1 MTEKEIFR
9 KVSLE
14 RLSSPEQ
21 LDQTIQ
27 IVPPKGWMTLIGVGC
42 LLLVVCLWGFLGSI
56 PTQVNGQGIIMS
68 EKGAFQ
74 IVARSEGILDKLYV
88 DIGEK
93 VDQGQLV
100 ASISQP
106 ELVDDLLNYQS
117 ILKDLKIEFEK
128 TMEEYNKDTK
138 LYQEGKITDLQY
150 YNMQDK
156 LSSLTLQIDEWEGKI
171 RSLQHHLENTSEIKS
186 PYSGIVY
193 ELEVL
198 EGALVEKGDSIVKL
212 ELSGS
217 KLQAFLYFPPA
228 DGKKIIEGM
237 KSRISPTTVKEEEYG
252 FIRGEVEQV
261 SLFPMSRAGVMRIL
275 QNESLTEEIMKLES
289 PIEVRVNLF
298 TDSSTLSGYQWS
310 FKGGP
315 PIKIHSGTL
324 CDGTVVISSQPPVN
338 LVIPLLKKRVLGIG
352 KE

>member
-27 IVPPKGWMTLIGVGC
+27 IVSPKGWITLLGVGC
-42 LLLVVCLWGFLGSI
+42 LLLVVCLWGFFGSI
-56 PTQVNGQGIIMS
+56 STQVNGQGIIMS

-74 IVARSEGILDKLYV
+74 IVVRSEGIIAKLYV

-93 VDQGQLV
+93 VEPGQLV
-100 ASISQP
+100 ASIFQP
-106 ELVDDLLNYQS
+106 ELADDLLTSQS
-117 ILKDLKIEFEK
+117 TLKDLKIEFEN
-128 TMEEYNKDTK
+128 TMGEYNKDTK
-138 LYQEGKITDLQY
+138 LYQEEKITDLQY

-156 LSSLTLQIDEWEGKI
+156 LSSLTLQLDEWEGKI
-171 RSLQHHLENTSEIKS
+171 RSLQDQLEDTSEIKS
-186 PYSGIVY
+186 PYSGIVF
-193 ELEVL
+193 ELDVL
-198 EGALVEKGDSIVKL
+198 EGELVEKGDSIVKL

-228 DGKKIIEGM
+228 DGKKIVEGM
-237 KSRISPTTVKEEEYG
+237 KSHLSPTTVKEEEYG
-252 FIRGEVEQV
+252 FIRGEVKQV
-261 SLFPMSRAGVMRIL
+261 SLFPMSKAGVMRIL

-315 PIKIHSGTL
+315 PIKIYSGTL
-324 CDGTVVISSQPPVN
+324 CNGSVVISSQPPVN
-338 LVIPLLKKRVLGIG
+338 LVIPLLKKHVLGIG
-352 KE
+352 RE